1 MIDHNL
7 RVALCRSATA
17 RAHLAGAEAAEL
29 GRLVREARALIP
41 EPPDLATALAH
52 PGGIFGAINKFQA
65 AWQPAWDTYAL
76 AWLGATAARRRYWRE
91 VASAQL
97 LMGHPWPLAEALGRE
112 GNG

>member
-7 RVALCRSATA
+7 RVAICHSATR

-52 PGGIFGAINKFQA
+52 PGGISGATDEFHSI
-65 AWQPAWDTYAL
+65 WQPAWETYSL
-76 AWLGATAARRRYWRE
+76 AWRGALAARRRYWRE
-91 VASAQL
+91 LAVVQL
-97 LMGHPWPLAEALGRE
+97 LMGRRWEQAEALGVE
-112 GNG
+112 PC